1 MAVIANN
8 LENKDILKGS
18 ALQLFI
24 NDGGS
29 NDVCIGFATSHALSI
44 TINTTEL
51 STKDHGDSPAVLPTT
66 VTWEVTAEN
75 VYATT
80 SMAKLL
86 GYVKNRS
93 KVTIKFAEVEN
104 YSQNGGSYSYYAT
117 EPGIIENDSKTSWS
131 IGKIIAQG
139 KAYITSYSINAAS
152 GDNAS
157 ISCTFTG
164 SDTLDILPNGVQ
176 SALEA

>member
-1 MAVIANN
+1 MSVQANS
-8 LENKDILKGS
+8 LENKDIFKGS

-24 NDGGS
+24 SDGGAQ
-29 NDVCIGFATSHALSI
+29 DVCIGFATSHALSI
-44 TINTTEL
+44 TTNTTEL
-51 STKDHGDSPAVLPTT
+51 STKDHGDYPAVLPTT

-80 SMAKLL
+80 SMTKLL
-86 GYVKNRS
+86 GYVKNRT
-93 KVTIKFAEVEN
+93 KVTIKFAEVGN
-104 YSQNGGSYSYYAT
+104 YSQKDGAYSYEAV
-117 EPGIIENDSKTSWS
+117 EPGIIENESKTSWS
-131 IGKIIAQG
+131 IGKVIGQG

-164 SDTLDILPNGVQ
+164 CGPLDILPAN
-176 SALEA
+176 ALEA

>member
-1 MAVIANN
+1 MSVQENS

-29 NDVCIGFATSHALSI
+29 QDVCIGFATSHA
-44 TINTTEL
+44 INISTNVSEL
-51 STKDHGDSPAVLPTT
+51 STKDHGDYPAVLPTT

-80 SMAKLL
+80 SMTKLL
-86 GYVKNRS
+86 GYVKNRT
-93 KVTIKFAEVEN
+93 KVTVKFAEVGN
-104 YSQNGGSYSYYAT
+104 YSQDGGSYSYEAV
-117 EPGIIENDSKTSWS
+117 EPGIIDNDTKKYWS
-131 IGKIIAQG
+131 IGKVIGQG

-164 SDTLDILPNGVQ
+164 CGPLDILPAN
-176 SALEA
+176 SLEA

>member
-1 MAVIANN
+1 MSVQVNS
-8 LENKDILKGS
+8 LENKDIFKGS

-29 NDVCIGFATSHALSI
+29 QDVCIGFATSHALNI
-44 TINTTEL
+44 TTNTTEL
-51 STKDHGDSPAVLPTT
+51 STKDHDDYPAVLPTT
-66 VTWEVTAEN
+66 ITWEVTAEN

-80 SMAKLL
+80 SMTKLL
-86 GYVKNRS
+86 GYVKNRT
-93 KVTIKFAEVEN
+93 KVTVKFAEVGN
-104 YSQNGGSYSYYAT
+104 YSQDGSLYSYDVI
-117 EPGIIENDSKTSWS
+117 EPGIIDNGSKTYWS
-131 IGKIIAQG
+131 IGKIIGQG

-164 SDTLDILPNGVQ
+164 CGPLDILPANVN
-176 SALEA
+176 ALEA

>member
-1 MAVIANN
+1 MSVQENS

-24 NDGGS
+24 NDGGAQ
-29 NDVCIGFATSHALSI
+29 DVCIGFATSHSLSI
-44 TINTTEL
+44 TTNTTEL
-51 STKDHGDSPAVLPTT
+51 STKDHGDYPAVLPTT
-66 VTWEVTAEN
+66 ITWEVTAEN

-80 SMAKLL
+80 SMTKLI
-86 GYVKNRS
+86 GYVKNKT
-93 KVTIKFAEVEN
+93 KVTIKFAEVGN
-104 YSQNGGSYSYYAT
+104 YSQDGGSYSYFAT

-131 IGKIIAQG
+131 IGKVIGQG

-164 SDTLDILPNGVQ
+164 CGPLDILPANVNTLD
-176 SALEA
+176 A

>member
-1 MAVIANN
+1 MAVQVNN

-29 NDVCIGFATSHALSI
+29 QDVCIGFATSHALSI
-44 TINTTEL
+44 TTNVSEL
-51 STKDHGDSPAVLPTT
+51 STKDHGDYPAVLPTT

-80 SMAKLL
+80 SMTKLL
-86 GYVKNRS
+86 GYVKNRT
-93 KVTIKFAEVEN
+93 KVTIKFAEVGN
-104 YSQNGGSYSYYAT
+104 YSQDGGSYSYYAT

-131 IGKIIAQG
+131 IGKIIGQG

-164 SDTLDILPNGVQ
+164 CGPLDILPTNVN
-176 SALEA
+176 SLEA

>member
-1 MAVIANN
+1 MSVQVNN
-8 LENKDILKGS
+8 LENKDIFKGS

-29 NDVCIGFATSHALSI
+29 QDVCIGFATSHALSI
-44 TINTTEL
+44 TTNVSEL
-51 STKDHGDSPAVLPTT
+51 STKDSGDYPAVLPTT

-80 SMAKLL
+80 SMKTLL
-86 GYVKNRS
+86 GYVKNRT
-93 KVTIKFAEVEN
+93 KVTVKFAEVGN
-104 YSQNGGSYSYYAT
+104 YSQKDGAYSYEAI
-117 EPGIIENDSKTSWS
+117 EPGIIDNETKHSWE
-131 IGKIIAQG
+131 IGKIIGQG
-139 KAYITSYSINAAS
+139 NAYITSYSINASS

-164 SDTLDILPNGVQ
+164 CGPLDILPNGVQ
-176 SALEA
+176 GA

>member
-1 MAVIANN
+1 MAVQENS

-44 TINTTEL
+44 TTNVSEL
-51 STKDHGDSPAVLPTT
+51 STKDHGDYPAVLPTT

-80 SMAKLL
+80 SMTKLL
-86 GYVKNRS
+86 GYVKNRT
-93 KVTIKFAEVEN
+93 KVTVKFAEVGN
-104 YSQNGGSYSYYAT
+104 YSQDGGSYSYYAT
-117 EPGIIENDSKTSWS
+117 EPGIIENESKTSWS
-131 IGKIIAQG
+131 IGKIIGQG

-164 SDTLDILPNGVQ
+164 CGPLDILPTNVN
-176 SALEA
+176 SLEA

>member
-1 MAVIANN
+1 MSVQVNN
-8 LENKDILKGS
+8 LENKDIFKGS

-29 NDVCIGFATSHALSI
+29 QDVCIGFATSHALSI
-44 TINTTEL
+44 TTNTTEL
-51 STKDHGDSPAVLPTT
+51 STKDHGDYPAVLPTT

-80 SMAKLL
+80 SMKTLL
-86 GYVKNRS
+86 GYVKNRT
-93 KVTIKFAEVEN
+93 KVTVKFAEVGN
-104 YSQNGGSYSYYAT
+104 YSQDDGSYSYYAT
-117 EPGIIENDSKTSWS
+117 EPGIIDNETKHSWE
-131 IGKIIAQG
+131 IGKIIGQG
-139 KAYITSYSINAAS
+139 NAYITSYSINASS

-164 SDTLDILPNGVQ
+164 CGPLDILPNGVQ
-176 SALEA
+176 GA

>member
-1 MAVIANN
+1 METQVNGLTN
-8 LENKDILKGS
+8 HDIFKGS

-29 NDVCIGFATSHALSI
+29 KEVCIGFATSHTFSI
-44 TINTTEL
+44 TTNFMEL
-51 STKDHGDSPAVLPTT
+51 ANKDAGDYPAVLPTT
-66 VTWEVTAEN
+66 TTWEVTAEN

-80 SMAKLL
+80 SMKTLL
-86 GYVKNRS
+86 GYVKNKT
-93 KVTIKFAEVEN
+93 KVTVKFAEVGN
-104 YSQNGGSYSYYAT
+104 YSRNGESYDYNST
-117 EPGIIENDSKTSWS
+117 EPGIIDNETKTSWS
-131 IGKIIAQG
+131 IGNIIGQG
-139 KAYITSYSINAAS
+139 EAYISSYSINASA

-164 SDTLDILPNGVQ
+164 CGLLNILPNGVQ

>member
-1 MAVIANN
+1 MSVQENS

-29 NDVCIGFATSHALSI
+29 QDVCIGFATSHA
-44 TINTTEL
+44 INISTNVSEL
-51 STKDHGDSPAVLPTT
+51 STKDHGDYPAVLPTT

-80 SMAKLL
+80 SMTKLL
-86 GYVKNRS
+86 GYVKNRT
-93 KVTIKFAEVEN
+93 KVTVKFAEVGN
-104 YSQNGGSYSYYAT
+104 YSQDGGSYSYEAV
-117 EPGIIENDSKTSWS
+117 EPGIIDNDTKKYWS
-131 IGKIIAQG
+131 IGKVIGQG

-164 SDTLDILPNGVQ
+164 CGPLDILPAN
-176 SALEA
+176 ALEA

>member
-1 MAVIANN
+1 MAVTVNN
-8 LENKDILKGS
+8 LENKDLFKGS

-24 NDGGS
+24 NDGGAQ
-29 NDVCIGFATSHALSI
+29 DVCIGFATSHALSI
-44 TINTTEL
+44 TTNVSEL
-51 STKDHGDSPAVLPTT
+51 STKDHGDYPAVLPTT

-80 SMAKLL
+80 SMQKLL
-86 GYVKNRS
+86 GYVKNRT
-93 KVTIKFAEVEN
+93 KVTVKFAEVGN
-104 YSQNGGSYSYYAT
+104 YSYYAT
-117 EPGIIENDSKTSWS
+117 EPGIIENESKTSWS
-131 IGKIIAQG
+131 IGKVIGQG

-164 SDTLDILPNGVQ
+164 CGPLDVLPANVN
-176 SALEA
+176 ALES

>member
-1 MAVIANN
+1 MPVQANS

-29 NDVCIGFATSHALSI
+29 GDVCIGFALSHAISI
-44 TINTTEL
+44 STNVSEL
-51 STKDHGDSPAVLPTT
+51 ATKDHGDYPAVLPTT
-66 VTWEVTAEN
+66 ITWEVTAEN

-80 SMAKLL
+80 SMTKLL
-86 GYVKNRS
+86 GYVKNKT
-93 KVTIKFAEVEN
+93 KVTVKFAEVGN
-104 YSQNGGSYSYYAT
+104 YSQDGGSYSYYAT
-117 EPGIIENDSKTSWS
+117 EPGIIENDPKNSWE
-131 IGKIIAQG
+131 IGKIIGQG

-164 SDTLDILPNGVQ
+164 CGPLDILPAN
-176 SALEA
+176 ALEA

>member
-1 MAVIANN
+1 MAIQENS

-29 NDVCIGFATSHALSI
+29 PDVCIGFATSHALSI
-44 TINTTEL
+44 TTNTTEL
-51 STKDHGDSPAVLPTT
+51 STKDHGDYPAVLPTT
-66 VTWEVTAEN
+66 TTWEVTAEN

-80 SMAKLL
+80 SMKTLL
-86 GYVKNRS
+86 GYVKNRT
-93 KVTIKFAEVEN
+93 KVTVKFAEVGN
-104 YSQNGGSYSYYAT
+104 YSQDGGSYSYEAI
-117 EPGIIENDSKTSWS
+117 EPGIIENDTKTSWS
-131 IGKIIAQG
+131 IGKVIGQG
-139 KAYITSYSINAAS
+139 KAYITSYSINASS

-164 SDTLDILPNGVQ
+164 CGPLDILPTNVNTLD
-176 SALEA
+176 A

>member
-1 MAVIANN
+1 MAVTVNN

-29 NDVCIGFATSHALSI
+29 SDVCIGFATSHSLSI
-44 TINTTEL
+44 TTNTTEL
-51 STKDHGDSPAVLPTT
+51 STKDHGDYPAVLPTT
-66 VTWEVTAEN
+66 ITWEVTAEN

-86 GYVKNRS
+86 GYVKNRT
-93 KVTIKFAEVEN
+93 KVTVKFAEVGN
-104 YSQNGGSYSYYAT
+104 YSQDGGSYSYYAT
-117 EPGIIENDSKTSWS
+117 EPGIIENESKTSWS
-131 IGKIIAQG
+131 IGKVIGQG

-164 SDTLDILPNGVQ
+164 CGPLDILPNGVQ

>member
-8 LENKDILKGS
+8 LENKDIFKGS

-29 NDVCIGFATSHALSI
+29 NEVCIGFATSHAFSI
-44 TINTTEL
+44 TTNVSEL
-51 STKDHGDSPAVLPTT
+51 STKDHGDYPAVLPTT
-66 VTWEVTAEN
+66 ITWEVTAEN

-80 SMAKLL
+80 SMTKLL
-86 GYVKNRS
+86 GYVKNKT
-93 KVTIKFAEVEN
+93 KVTIKFAEVGN
-104 YSQNGGSYSYYAT
+104 YSQDGGSYSYYAT
-117 EPGIIENDSKTSWS
+117 EPGIIENESKTSWS
-131 IGKIIAQG
+131 IGKVIGQG

-164 SDTLDILPNGVQ
+164 CGPLDILPANVN
-176 SALEA
+176 ALEA

>member
-1 MAVIANN
+1 MAVTVNN

-29 NDVCIGFATSHALSI
+29 SDVCIGFAISHALSI
-44 TINTTEL
+44 TTNVSEL
-51 STKDHGDSPAVLPTT
+51 STKDGGDYPAVLPTT
-66 VTWEVTAEN
+66 ITWEVTAEN

-80 SMAKLL
+80 SMSKLL
-86 GYVKNRS
+86 GYVKNRT
-93 KVTIKFAEVEN
+93 KVTVKFAEVGN
-104 YSQNGGSYSYYAT
+104 YSQKDGAYSYDAI
-117 EPGIIENDSKTSWS
+117 EPGIIDNDTKTSWS
-131 IGKIIAQG
+131 IGKVIGQG
-139 KAYITSYSINAAS
+139 KAYITSYSINAAA

-164 SDTLDILPNGVQ
+164 CGPLDILPDNVN
-176 SALEA
+176 ALEA

>member
-29 NDVCIGFATSHALSI
+29 QDVCIGFATSHALSI
-44 TINTTEL
+44 TTNTTEL
-51 STKDHGDSPAVLPTT
+51 STKDHGDYPAVLPTT

-86 GYVKNRS
+86 GYVKNRT
-93 KVTIKFAEVEN
+93 KVTVKFAEVGN
-104 YSQNGGSYSYYAT
+104 YSQKDGAYSYEAV
-117 EPGIIENDSKTSWS
+117 EPGIIDNDSKTSWS
-131 IGKIIAQG
+131 IGKIIGQG

-164 SDTLDILPNGVQ
+164 CGPLDILPTNAN
-176 SALEA
+176 ALEA

>member
-1 MAVIANN
+1 MAVSVNG
-8 LENKDILKGS
+8 LENKDIFKGS

-24 NDGGS
+24 GDGVTS
-29 NDVCIGFATSHALSI
+29 DVCIGFATSHALSI
-44 TINTTEL
+44 TTNTTEL
-51 STKDHGDSPAVLPTT
+51 STKDHGDYPAVLPTT

-80 SMAKLL
+80 SMTKLL
-86 GYVKNRS
+86 GYVKNRT
-93 KVTIKFAEVEN
+93 KVTVKFAEVGN
-104 YSQNGGSYSYYAT
+104 YSQDDGKYSYEAV
-117 EPGIIENDSKTSWS
+117 EPGIIDNETKHSWE
-131 IGKIIAQG
+131 IGKVIGQG

-164 SDTLDILPNGVQ
+164 CGPLEILPNGVQ
-176 SALEA
+176 GA

>member
-1 MAVIANN
+1 MAVQENS

-18 ALQLFI
+18 ASQLFI

-29 NDVCIGFATSHALSI
+29 QDVCIGFATSHALSI
-44 TINTTEL
+44 TTNTTEL
-51 STKDHGDSPAVLPTT
+51 STKDHGDYPAVLPTT

-86 GYVKNRS
+86 GYVKNRT
-93 KVTIKFAEVEN
+93 KVTVKFAEVGN
-104 YSQNGGSYSYYAT
+104 YSQKDGAYSYEAI
-117 EPGIIENDSKTSWS
+117 EPGIIDNDSKTSWS
-131 IGKIIAQG
+131 IGKIIGQG

-164 SDTLDILPNGVQ
+164 CGPLDILPTN
-176 SALEA
+176 ALEA

>member
-1 MAVIANN
+1 MSVQVNN
-8 LENKDILKGS
+8 LENKDIFKGS

-29 NDVCIGFATSHALSI
+29 QDVCIGFATSHALSI
-44 TINTTEL
+44 TTNTTEL
-51 STKDHGDSPAVLPTT
+51 STKDHGDYPAVLPTT

-80 SMAKLL
+80 SMKTLL
-86 GYVKNRS
+86 GYVKNRT
-93 KVTIKFAEVEN
+93 KVTVKFAEVGN
-104 YSQNGGSYSYYAT
+104 YSQKDGAYSYEAI
-117 EPGIIENDSKTSWS
+117 EPGIIDNETKHSWE
-131 IGKIIAQG
+131 IGKIIGQG
-139 KAYITSYSINAAS
+139 NAYITSYSINASS

-164 SDTLDILPNGVQ
+164 CGPLDILPNGVQ
-176 SALEA
+176 GA

>member
-1 MAVIANN
+1 MAVTVNN
-8 LENKDILKGS
+8 LENKDIFKGS

-44 TINTTEL
+44 TTNTTEL
-51 STKDHGDSPAVLPTT
+51 STKDHGDYPAVLPTT

-80 SMAKLL
+80 SMTKLL
-86 GYVKNRS
+86 GYVKNRT
-93 KVTIKFAEVEN
+93 KVTVKFAEVGN
-104 YSQNGGSYSYYAT
+104 YSQKEGAYSYEAI

-131 IGKIIAQG
+131 IGKIIGQG

-164 SDTLDILPNGVQ
+164 CGPLDILPSNVN
-176 SALEA
+176 ALEE